1 MIQQTRVAR
10 WQLSVLSMAIVLGMA
25 PWFAATV
32 VSRPMVADLGIHQ
45 TVEAWL
51 TLAVQLG
58 FVLGSITSAIL
69 LLADRWSP
77 RRLAAGSAVAAGVAT
92 GILAVATTG
101 PAVTIGLRL
110 LTGAALAGVY
120 PPGIK
125 LAAGWTRQR
134 RGTAIGILVGAVT
147 LGSAGPHLLRALSDL
162 SAWRPVLAAA
172 ALSAFGG
179 ALLFAVVA
187 REGPYQAPSAP
198 FDPRALGSVLRDRS
212 VMLATGGYLG
222 HMWELYAMW
231 SSIGLF
237 LLETMRLHGGT
248 PGLASLLSFAVV
260 GSGAVGSALA
270 GVWADRIGRSRVTIV
285 AMAVSGGCA
294 LVIGAL
300 SRVSLGATVVLAL
313 VWGVAI
319 VADSAQFS
327 ACVTELAPPDYVGT
341 AVTVQTAMGFLLTM
355 VTILLVPR
363 WAAAWGWEW
372 AYVPLAL
379 GPALGIAAMWRLWRT
394 RGV

>member
-1 MIQQTRVAR
+1 MSAPAPAARQQ
-10 WQLSVLSMAIVLGMA
+10 LGVLSLAIVLGMA

-32 VSRPMVADLGIHQ
+32 VSRPMAAALRLDETL
-45 TVEAWL
+45 EAWL

-58 FVLGSITSAIL
+58 FVLGSVTSAGL
-69 LLADRWSP
+69 LLADRLSP
-77 RRLAAGSAVAAGVAT
+77 RRLAAWSAVLAGAAT
-92 GILAVATTG
+92 GILALVTTG
-101 PAVTIGLRL
+101 PRTTIALRL

-125 LAAGWTRQR
+125 LAAGWTRRR

-162 SAWRPVLAAA
+162 TAWRPVLAGA

-179 ALLFAVVA
+179 ALLFAFAA

-198 FDPRALGSVLRDRS
+198 FDPRALGRVVRDRS

-231 SSIGLF
+231 SSIGVF
-237 LLETMRLHGGT
+237 LLETVRRHGA
-248 PGLASLLSFAVV
+248 PAALAPVLAFAVV
-260 GSGAVGSALA
+260 GAGAIGSVLA

-285 AMAVSGGCA
+285 AMAMSGSCA

-300 SRVSLGATVVLAL
+300 AHISLPATVALAL
-313 VWGVAI
+313 LWGVAI

-327 ACVTELAPPDYVGT
+327 ACVTELSPPAYVGT
-341 AVTVQTAMGFLLTM
+341 AVTVQTALGFLLTM

-379 GPALGIAAMWRLWRT
+379 GPAAGIAAMWRLWRT
-394 RGV
+394 RRV